1 MEGYEVVKVFNN
13 NVVLAKKED
22 IEYILIDR
30 GIGFN
35 TKKGEK
41 ILKDAFEKVFILE
54 SDIKDKFTQLISRT
68 DKEIVGVCEEVIN
81 MISKEYDDLNKDIHI
96 KLVDHIAF
104 AVKRIKEKDEI
115 ENPFL
120 TEIETLYTKEYEIA
134 KRAASLIEERL
145 NIKIPEG
152 EIGFIALHINAAKSK
167 ESLSNTIKSAYIC
180 NSIAE
185 IIEDELKIEID
196 RKSIDYAR
204 FVTHIKFTIH
214 RVINNIPIKNE
225 LKASIKRKYK
235 ESYRI
240 AKLVV
245 EFLEKE
251 LDQKISDDEVAY
263 IAMHIEKLKN
273 RALF

>member
-1 MEGYEVVKVFNN
+1 VEGYEVVKVFNN

-81 MISKEYDDLNKDIHI
+81 MISKEYDNLNKDIHI

>member
-81 MISKEYDDLNKDIHI
+81 MISKEYDNLNKDIHI